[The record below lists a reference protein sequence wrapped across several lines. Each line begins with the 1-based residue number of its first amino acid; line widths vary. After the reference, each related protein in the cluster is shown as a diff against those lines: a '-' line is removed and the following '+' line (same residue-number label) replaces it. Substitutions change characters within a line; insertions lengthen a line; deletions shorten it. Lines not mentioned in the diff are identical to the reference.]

1 MIKINSSTKTKIRK
15 GYNSTKSFYKFHFF
29 GIKLFS
35 KTDVDSY
42 PEGFSESIV
51 GFKNKKT

>member
-1 MIKINSSTKTKIRK
+1 MIKITSSIKTKIQK
-15 GYNSTKSFYKFHFF
+15 GNNFTESFYTFHFF

-35 KTDVDSY
+35 KTNIDSY
-42 PEGFSESIV
+42 PEGFSEPIV

>member
-1 MIKINSSTKTKIRK
+1 MIKITSSIKTKIQK
-15 GYNSTKSFYKFHFF
+15 GNNFTESFYTFHFF

-35 KTDVDSY
+35 KTIIDSY
-42 PEGFSESIV
+42 PESFPAPIV